1 MLTLAPVDT
10 PPPSPT
16 LLPAPRIA
24 WLPRDRALPAQA
36 QAAAWLAESLAI
48 APTQVTFARDTF
60 GRPQLQAPLQAHD
73 CNWSHSGEGL
83 LVAVGAGIDLGVDL
97 EWRRPR
103 PRALALAE
111 RFFAPPEVRWLQAAP
126 QDAREVKFLRL
137 WCAKE
142 AVLKAHGQGLSF
154 GLHRLVFRE
163 CDDALVLRDCDP
175 ALGDASAWT
184 VRELSPAPGYLGALA
199 WRPRA
204 G

>member
-1 MLTLAPVDT
+1 MHPALGVDAVSLDERDGDVCEIRHLRDERVTISRKLSRLRSGPASPEDGPARRVLTLAPVDT

-24 WLPRDRALPAQA
+24 WLPRDHALPAQA

-103 PRALALAE
+103 PR
-111 RFFAPPEVRWLQAAP
+111 
-126 QDAREVKFLRL
+126 
-137 WCAKE
+137 C
-142 AVLKAHGQGLSF
+142 
-154 GLHRLVFRE
+154 
-163 CDDALVLRDCDP
+163 
-175 ALGDASAWT
+175 
-184 VRELSPAPGYLGALA
+184 
-199 WRPRA
+199 
-204 G
+204 